1 MHRCT
6 ANFSEKLFASAV
18 TIKIPVPPN
27 TARCKIKTTLGRA
40 KYVPED
46 SAIVFRLKRFQGQSE
61 TMLSADVT
69 LMPTV
74 RAKAWSRPP
83 LSLDFSVPMFTAS
96 GVHVRF
102 LKVFDKSGYT
112 TNRWVRYIT
121 KSGDS
126 YSIRI

>member
-1 MHRCT
+1 M
-6 ANFSEKLFASAV
+6 
-18 TIKIPVPPN
+18 
-27 TARCKIKTTLGRA
+27 
-40 KYVPED
+40 
-46 SAIVFRLKRFQGQSE
+46 FRLKRFQGGAE

-69 LMPTV
+69 LLPTV

-83 LSLDFSVPMFTAS
+83 LSLDFNVPMFTAS